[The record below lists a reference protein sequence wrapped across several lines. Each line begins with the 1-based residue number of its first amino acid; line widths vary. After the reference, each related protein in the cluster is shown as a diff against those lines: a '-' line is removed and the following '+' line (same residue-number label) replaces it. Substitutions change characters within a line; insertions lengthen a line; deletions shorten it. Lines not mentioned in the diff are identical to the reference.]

1 MKTLICLVLCALV
14 AATYAAPVRSNMN
27 QAEAQFWGSLLKRAL
42 KLSPHIIRGISGG
55 VEVQDDDGDENDDD
69 LVNIEA
75 LLSQSA
81 SQQDRAEIEGF
92 FKLLKKIGKGALKVG
107 PHVIR
112 ALGHGAE
119 GALNLLPHVIGGA
132 EVQDDDGD
140 ENDDDLVN
148 IEALLSQSASLQD
161 RAEIEGFFKLLKK
174 IGKKALKVG
183 PHVIRALGHGA
194 EGALNLLPHVI
205 GGAEEQDDDD
215 NTDIQE
221 AQISALLQNLQ
232 LHDRARMENFWKT
245 LRGIGKGILS
255 VFGKKK

>member
-55 VEVQDDDGDENDDD
+55 V
-69 LVNIEA
+69 
-75 LLSQSA
+75 
-81 SQQDRAEIEGF
+81 
-92 FKLLKKIGKGALKVG
+92 
-107 PHVIR
+107 
-112 ALGHGAE
+112 
-119 GALNLLPHVIGGA
+119 

-232 LHDRARMENFWKT
+232 LHDRAKMENFWKT
-245 LRGIGKGILS
+245 LGGIGKGILS